1 MAEQAR
7 SCFMCGGKTTSMFH
21 LPKDEDLKKKWLE
34 FIFGS
39 IPTSYPKSLV
49 VCAKHFQDSD
59 FANLGAYNSGYASKL
74 VMKPGSSPSVRSTTT
89 SQAVSEMLS
98 NVFLI

>member
-7 SCFMCGGKTTSMFH
+7 SCFMCGGKTTSMYH

-74 VMKPGSSPSVRSTTT
+74 VIKQGSSPSVRSTTT